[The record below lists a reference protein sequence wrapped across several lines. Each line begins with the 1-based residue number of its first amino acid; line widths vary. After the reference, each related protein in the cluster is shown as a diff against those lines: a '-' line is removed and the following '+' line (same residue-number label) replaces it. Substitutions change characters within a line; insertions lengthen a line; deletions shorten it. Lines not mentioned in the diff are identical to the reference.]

1 MIGKQFDLFYANCHF
16 LKRIIMKQLFCI
28 LIILFISPM
37 SFADD
42 EKELKPLELLLKV
55 KYVDLENGFYGFE
68 TLEGQKYLPTNMPD
82 SFKQDGLPIKIIAE
96 RQPNMLGFQMWGEY
110 IRIMSIQVIDC
121 EEFTDETTD
130 EIKAICKTVD

>member
-1 MIGKQFDLFYANCHF
+1 
-16 LKRIIMKQLFCI
+16 MKQLFCI
-28 LIILFISPM
+28 LMILFISPM

-96 RQPNMLGFQMWGEY
+96 RQPNTLGFQMWGEY
-110 IRIMSIQVIDC
+110 IRIISIQVIDC
-121 EEFTDETTD
+121 EELTDET
-130 EIKAICKTVD
+130 KAICKTDN